1 MKFITREVTIYTYYF
16 ANVDIATGNAT
27 NLVSV
32 SLTDKM
38 TSREIKKKCVA
49 LNGAVHLRTTE
60 HNEKYSLPLQD
71 FVRACAEYAERIAVS
86 HDTGDD
92 YEDYLET
99 EPYND

>member
-27 NLVSV
+27 NLVSM

-38 TSREIKKKCVA
+38 SSREIKKKCVE

-60 HNEKYSLPLQD
+60 HNEKYSLPVQE
-71 FVRACAEYAERIAVS
+71 FVRACVEYAERIDAS
-86 HDTGDD
+86 YKPGDS
-92 YEDYLET
+92 YEGDKET
-99 EPYND
+99 ESYND

>member
-16 ANVDIATGNAT
+16 ANVDIATGKAT

-38 TSREIKKKCVA
+38 SSREIKKRCVE

-60 HNEKYSLPLQD
+60 HNEQYSLPVQE
-71 FVRACAEYAERIAVS
+71 FVRACAEYAERISAS
-86 HDTGDD
+86 HEPDD
-92 YEDYLET
+92 NYEEYLET
-99 EPYND
+99 EPYNG